1 MFGSEN
7 THSNQPFT
15 GYLNI
20 NFYPSDNK
28 SDGGIEYDQSIKT
41 EDFYKWLPK
50 RLSSVVKCDLS
61 GLIKDY
67 PNEEVD
73 EVVEVDEVEEE
84 GDCMIDD

>member
-1 MFGSEN
+1 MFGSAN
-7 THSNQPFT
+7 SHPNQPFS

-28 SDGGIEYDQSIKT
+28 AVGGIEYDMSIKT

-73 EVVEVDEVEEE
+73 KLVEVEEEE